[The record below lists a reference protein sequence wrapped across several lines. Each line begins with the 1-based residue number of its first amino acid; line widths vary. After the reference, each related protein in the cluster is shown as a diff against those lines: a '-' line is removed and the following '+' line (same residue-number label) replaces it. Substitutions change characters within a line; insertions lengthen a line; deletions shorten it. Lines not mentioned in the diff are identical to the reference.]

1 MPGSTFVSETGK
13 ANAQP
18 QSGPSRVFPGMP
30 HLNAITFGD
39 IGGALAQGIAD
50 FRQAPLFGLFFGG
63 FFALGGLFIVA
74 SFVFFDMSWMIY
86 PFAIGF
92 PLIGPF
98 AAVGLYE
105 VSRRIEHGRPL
116 VWREILGVIWRQRAR
131 EFSWMAFVTLFIFW
145 IWIYQVRLLIAVI
158 LGFKASSNM
167 DRFINVLAT
176 TNEGMLFLIVGHVVG
191 AVLALVLYSVT
202 VVSLP
207 FLLERNT
214 DFITAI
220 ATSVKAVFIS
230 PIPMLG
236 WGVCVTIL
244 IIAGSLPAFLG
255 FFVVLPILGHATWHL
270 YRKIVPPLPGEH

>member
-1 MPGSTFVSETGK
+1 MSETGK
-13 ANAQP
+13 ANVKP

-30 HLNAITFGD
+30 HLNAITFAD

-63 FFALGGLFIVA
+63 FFALGGLIIAVSLLYFY
-74 SFVFFDMSWMIY
+74 MPWMIY

-92 PLIGPF
+92 PLLGPF

-116 VWREILGVIWRQRAR
+116 VWSEVLGVIWRQRTR

-167 DRFINVLAT
+167 DRFINVLAA
-176 TNEGMLFLIVGHVVG
+176 TNEGVLFLAVGHIVG

-220 ATSVKAVFIS
+220 ATSVKAVFTS
-230 PIPMLG
+230 PVPMLG
-236 WGVCVTIL
+236 WGLCVTIL

-255 FFVVLPILGHATWHL
+255 FFIVLPILGHATWHL
-270 YRKIVPPLPGEH
+270 YRKIVPPLPGAH